1 MEQEPFLHIERN
13 LQDVPKGTLIV
24 EHHFDKQ
31 REQNLF
37 TESFQCFYWICD
49 PYSKNNLERNE
60 YDI

>member
-37 TESFQCFYWICD
+37 TESFHTFTTG
-49 PYSKNNLERNE
+49 KG
-60 YDI
+60 